1 MTEVFEEIS
10 PADFFYR
17 NRDIAGFT
25 NPSRA
30 IYSTVRELV
39 ENSLDACEINSIP
52 PDIYIRV
59 SHESG
64 PTEGP
69 GVYRIRV
76 EDNGSGLPEEIIPS
90 AFGQVLFGSKYKLR
104 QSVDYSEKTL
114 VRKNGIIEPIEI
126 GRFVDQFLKPGE
138 DVKEILEEGYETL
151 AFSHDS
157 FEFSWSR
164 ISDVSRHKVTEPLY
178 EVVLESGRT
187 IKVTGAHSIFTL
199 KDGNLSLKDVEQM
212 KLGDYVAVPRF
223 LPNRPSGQTRINLI
237 ETLSRFADTKRRLYV
252 YGVPERIFWK
262 LRLSAHVVY
271 KKADRTKKHPYYV
284 FRGRHRN
291 ITVRGDHFTQ
301 LKTKKMLPLYWI
313 SELGITG
320 DIPDSCTVR
329 TYGKGTSNELPAALP
344 LSEEFMRFLGYVVA
358 EGAPFENSVTLNFG
372 EHETFLIE
380 DAFDIAKRAFHLQP
394 HLVRPDGR
402 NRLRLLFDS
411 SALTLALRAL
421 GVRSGSRNKE
431 IPRIIFNVSP
441 KLQRAFLIGIYR
453 GDGCI
458 IQDRKWAIYSTSS
471 RKLAYDLLYLLAFN
485 GVFPTVRMRK
495 SGFKKNAVGY
505 QVHLYGHDVEKALSI
520 KFNYSRA
527 KTRRNFKIL
536 EQYPDFAF
544 SRITKIRK
552 VKPSSTYAY
561 DLSIPGKENFVCGF
575 GGVCCHNTRGTF
587 GLGGKMAILYGQITT
602 HSEAYVMSSTGTS
615 RMFEYRLMMDIQKNK
630 PIVIRRKI
638 YPNKGK
644 WHGTVIEFSTEAD
657 YVRAMSKILEY
668 LKQTAIVAPYA
679 DLTFVDPKGRLYK
692 FERAT
697 REMPKPPDETT
708 PHPHGVDVETIKRLI
723 SITNSRT
730 MHEFMKKHF
739 QRVGD
744 KIARRFLNFADI
756 GSKKNPKKLGP
767 DEIVKLVTAMKNFNE
782 FLTPDASCLSPLG
795 DKLLET
801 GIRKELNPE
810 FVAVYQRKPAAYS
823 GFPFI
828 VEIGAACGGSIPTSS
843 GILLYRFANKIP
855 LLFDEASDVSWKV
868 VNTLMNWRHYKVTP
882 ETPLAV
888 FVHICSLKIPYK
900 TVGKEFIA
908 DRPEVEHEMLN
919 ALREVGRQLSI
930 FLSRKEHME
939 REKRRLDVFS
949 KYLPKIASFSTKLA
963 HKPREPSVKP
973 LLKSIMK
980 YGAEEETEVSE
991 KGEE

>member
-39 ENSLDACEINSIP
+39 ENSLDACEIHSIP

-64 PTEGP
+64 PAEGP

-76 EDNGSGLPEEIIPS
+76 EDNGSGLPENIIPS
-90 AFGQVLFGSKYKLR
+90 AFGQILFGSKYKLR
-104 QSVDYSEKTL
+104 Q
-114 VRKNGIIEPIEI
+114 
-126 GRFVDQFLKPGE
+126 
-138 DVKEILEEGYETL
+138 
-151 AFSHDS
+151 
-157 FEFSWSR
+157 
-164 ISDVSRHKVTEPLY
+164 
-178 EVVLESGRT
+178 
-187 IKVTGAHSIFTL
+187 
-199 KDGNLSLKDVEQM
+199 
-212 KLGDYVAVPRF
+212 
-223 LPNRPSGQTRINLI
+223 
-237 ETLSRFADTKRRLYV
+237 
-252 YGVPERIFWK
+252 
-262 LRLSAHVVY
+262 
-271 KKADRTKKHPYYV
+271 
-284 FRGRHRN
+284 
-291 ITVRGDHFTQ
+291 
-301 LKTKKMLPLYWI
+301 
-313 SELGITG
+313 
-320 DIPDSCTVR
+320 
-329 TYGKGTSNELPAALP
+329 
-344 LSEEFMRFLGYVVA
+344 
-358 EGAPFENSVTLNFG
+358 
-372 EHETFLIE
+372 
-380 DAFDIAKRAFHLQP
+380 
-394 HLVRPDGR
+394 
-402 NRLRLLFDS
+402 
-411 SALTLALRAL
+411 
-421 GVRSGSRNKE
+421 
-431 IPRIIFNVSP
+431 
-441 KLQRAFLIGIYR
+441 
-453 GDGCI
+453 
-458 IQDRKWAIYSTSS
+458 
-471 RKLAYDLLYLLAFN
+471 
-485 GVFPTVRMRK
+485 
-495 SGFKKNAVGY
+495 
-505 QVHLYGHDVEKALSI
+505 
-520 KFNYSRA
+520 
-527 KTRRNFKIL
+527 
-536 EQYPDFAF
+536 
-544 SRITKIRK
+544 
-552 VKPSSTYAY
+552 
-561 DLSIPGKENFVCGF
+561 
-575 GGVCCHNTRGTF
+575 TRGTF

-615 RMFEYRLMMDIQKNK
+615 RISEYRLMMDIQKNK
-630 PIVIRRKI
+630 PIVVKRKI
-638 YPNKGK
+638 HPNKGK

-679 DLTFVDPKGRLYK
+679 DITFVDPKGRLYK

-697 REMPKPPDETT
+697 GEMPKPPDETT
-708 PHPHGVDVETIKRLI
+708 PHPHGVDVETIKRLT
-723 SITNSRT
+723 SITESRT

-744 KIARRFLNFADI
+744 KIARRFLDFAGI

-782 FLTPDASCLSPLG
+782 FLIPDASCLSALG

-801 GIRKELNPE
+801 GIKKELNPE

-828 VEIGAACGGSIPTSS
+828 VEVGAACGGDVPASS

-939 REKRRLDVFS
+939 RDKRRLDVFS

-973 LLKSIMK
+973 LLKTVMK
-980 YGAEEETEVSE
+980 YGAEEEMEVSE